1 MAVSAMLA
9 VLLWLVVIAQE
20 PTQTRTITVS
30 GVSYD
35 YNSALYTGASLD
47 IVKREDTKVSVVI
60 SGDSSAINEVDPAD
74 IVVYPDYTEVSRSG
88 MPGEYTLRL
97 QARRADTSLTKFDID
112 SISPAYV
119 DVTFAQIGTQKF
131 TVEVEASVDP
141 AEGYYLGEKQASPA
155 EVTLRGPVDE
165 LARVARVVARV
176 ESDEK
181 RDRTMLDS
189 AALEFLDADGHAIT
203 DSSITVLEGEQVEV
217 TIPVLKLKE
226 VPLKFEFSN
235 VPAGYDPA
243 ELNASISPVQVG
255 KAETL
260 KIQLSEGLV
269 NVDDVQEAT
278 VTFDTSGYG
287 EPRAITVS
295 DIRVVNAPSGVDVK
309 VITESIN
316 NVTLVGEAEELAAIS
331 PSDVIAQVDASAQN
345 ITVKGSGQQQFSAQI
360 IVTGTKTVF
369 ATGAYSVLCDITVK

>member
-1 MAVSAMLA
+1 M
-9 VLLWLVVIAQE
+9 
-20 PTQTRTITVS
+20 
-30 GVSYD
+30 
-35 YNSALYTGASLD
+35 
-47 IVKREDTKVSVVI
+47 
-60 SGDSSAINEVDPAD
+60 
-74 IVVYPDYTEVSRSG
+74 
-88 MPGEYTLRL
+88 
-97 QARRADTSLTKFDID
+97 
-112 SISPAYV
+112 
-119 DVTFAQIGTQKF
+119 
-131 TVEVEASVDP
+131 
-141 AEGYYLGEKQASPA
+141 
-155 EVTLRGPVDE
+155 
-165 LARVARVVARV
+165 

-243 ELNASISPVQVG
+243 ELNASISPATIRIAGAADTVDGIESVNAGFINLARVQLG

-295 DIRVVNAPSGVDVK
+295 DIRVVNAPLRCGCEGHHRK
-309 VITESIN
+309 HQQCNAGGRGRGAGGHLAIGRHRTGGR
-316 NVTLVGEAEELAAIS
+316 LGAEYYGKGKRTAAIQRADHRYGAQRRCS
-331 PSDVIAQVDASAQN
+331 PRGR
-345 ITVKGSGQQQFSAQI
+345 TPCC
-360 IVTGTKTVF
+360 
-369 ATGAYSVLCDITVK
+369 ATSR